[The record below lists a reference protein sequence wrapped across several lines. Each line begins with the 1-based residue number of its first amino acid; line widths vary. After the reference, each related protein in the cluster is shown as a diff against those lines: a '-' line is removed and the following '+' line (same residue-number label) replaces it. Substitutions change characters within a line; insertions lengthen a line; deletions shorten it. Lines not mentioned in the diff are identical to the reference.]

1 METRMYVEYVNAR
14 VHGMSSRLI
23 TTHGFERLIA
33 QPSLEGIITE
43 LEKTPYREEIVE
55 ARILHTGISCI
66 EYALRKNLMN
76 TYRKILALVEGEK
89 PARYI
94 IIFLKKWDVQNIK
107 TIIRGKNIQTSN
119 EEISG
124 CLIPAGTL
132 DETTLIELIK
142 QPDVRAVVDMM
153 ATWEIEYA
161 VPLTRHIG
169 EFSQRNEIGRLEYAL
184 DEYYFESSLR
194 QLSGKRHDDKV
205 VRDLIGTEIDIRNI
219 KTAMMMIRDSVS
231 ADEAAP
237 FLLSGGKEIN
247 NELIHAMIGTK
258 KIPDALRLL
267 EQTSYRFL
275 LSVPDIEISQGK
287 ISVLEKELDRFLI
300 RNGIAMFRGD
310 PLSFTIVIGYLWA
323 KLNEITNIRVI
334 ARCRET
340 GMPDELMES
349 EIFYV

>member
-1 METRMYVEYVNAR
+1 MYVEYVNAR

-33 QPSLEGIITE
+33 QPSLEGMITE
-43 LEKTPYREEIVE
+43 LEKTTYHEEIVE
-55 ARILHTGISCI
+55 ARILHSGISCI
-66 EYALRKNLMN
+66 EYALRQNLMK
-76 TYRKILALVEGEK
+76 TYRKILSLVEGEK
-89 PARYI
+89 SARYI
-94 IIFLKKWDVQNIK
+94 SIFLKKWDVQNIK

-124 CLIPAGTL
+124 CLIPAGTM
-132 DETTLIELIK
+132 DETTLIELVK
-142 QPDVRAVVDMM
+142 QPDVRAVVDLM
-153 ATWEIEYA
+153 ATWNIEYA
-161 VPLTRHIG
+161 VPLTRYLG
-169 EFSQRNEIGRLEYAL
+169 EFSEKKEIGTLEYAL
-184 DEYYFESSLR
+184 DEYYFDSSLKE
-194 QLSGKRHDDKV
+194 LKGKRHDDRV

-219 KTAMMMIRDSVS
+219 KTTLMMIRDSVS
-231 ADEAAP
+231 ADDAAP
-237 FLLSGGKEIN
+237 FLLNGGKEISI
-247 NELIHAMIGTK
+247 ELIHDMIRTK
-258 KIPDALRLL
+258 KIPDAVRLL
-267 EQTSYRFL
+267 ELTSYRFL
-275 LSVPDIEISQGK
+275 QFVPDIEVSQGK

-334 ARCRET
+334 ARCREA

>member
-1 METRMYVEYVNAR
+1 MYVEYVNAR

-33 QPSLEGIITE
+33 QPTLDGIITE
-43 LEKTPYREEIVE
+43 LEKTPYHDEIVE
-55 ARILHTGISCI
+55 ARILHAGISCI
-66 EYALRKNLMN
+66 EYALRKNLMK

-89 PARYI
+89 SARYI

-107 TIIRGKNIQTSN
+107 TILRGKNIQTPN

-124 CLIPAGTL
+124 CLIPAGTM
-132 DETTLIELIK
+132 DEATLIELIK
-142 QPDVRAVVDMM
+142 QPDVRAVVDLM
-153 ATWEIEYA
+153 ATWDIEYA

-169 EFSQRNEIGRLEYAL
+169 EFFEHNEIGRLEYAL
-184 DEYYFESSLR
+184 DQYYFESSLK
-194 QLSGKRHDDKV
+194 QLLGKRHEDRV

-219 KTAMMMIRDSVS
+219 KTALMMVRDSVS
-231 ADEAAP
+231 ADEATP
-237 FLLSGGKEIN
+237 FLLDGGKEISH
-247 NELIHAMIGTK
+247 EMIYDLIRTK
-258 KIPDALRLL
+258 KISDALRLL
-267 EQTSYRFL
+267 EPTSYRFL
-275 LSVPDIEISQGK
+275 LSIPEVDVSKGK

-334 ARCRET
+334 ARCREA

-349 EIFYV
+349 EIFHV

>member
-14 VHGMSSRLI
+14 VHWMSSRLI

-33 QPSLEGIITE
+33 QPSLDGLITE

-55 ARILHTGISCI
+55 ARILHTGIRCI
-66 EYALRKNLMN
+66 EFALRKNHMK
-76 TYRKILALVEGEK
+76 TYRKILSLVEGEK
-89 PARYI
+89 SACYI
-94 IIFLKKWDVQNIK
+94 MIFLKKWDIQNIK

-119 EEISG
+119 EVISG
-124 CLIPAGTL
+124 CLIPAGTM

-161 VPLTRHIG
+161 VPLTRYIG
-169 EFSQRNEIGRLEYAL
+169 EFSERNEIGRLEYAL

-231 ADEAAP
+231 EDDAAP
-237 FLLSGGKEIN
+237 FLLNGGKEVSH
-247 NELIHAMIGTK
+247 ELIHAMIRTK

-275 LSVPDIEISQGK
+275 VSVPDIELRQGK
-287 ISVLEKELDRFLI
+287 ISVLEKELDHFLI
-300 RNGIAMFRGD
+300 RKGTALFRGD
-310 PLSFTIVIGYLWA
+310 PLSFTIVIGYIWA
-323 KLNEITNIRVI
+323 KLNEITNIRDI
-334 ARCRET
+334 SRCREA

>member
-1 METRMYVEYVNAR
+1 MYVEYVNAR

-33 QPSLEGIITE
+33 QPSLDGIITE

-66 EYALRKNLMN
+66 EYALRKNLMK

-89 PARYI
+89 SARYI

-107 TIIRGKNIQTSN
+107 TIIRGKNIQTTN
-119 EEISG
+119 EEISS
-124 CLIPAGTL
+124 CLIPAGTM
-132 DETTLIELIK
+132 DEATLIELVK

-161 VPLTRHIG
+161 IPLTKHIG
-169 EFSQRNEIGRLEYAL
+169 EFFERNEIGRLEYAL
-184 DEYYFESSLR
+184 DEYYFESALKE
-194 QLSGKRHDDKV
+194 LTGKRHDDRV

-219 KTAMMMIRDSVS
+219 KTALMMIRDSVS
-231 ADEAAP
+231 PDDASP
-237 FLLSGGKEIN
+237 FLLNGGKEIKH
-247 NELIHAMIGTK
+247 ELIHDMIRTK
-258 KIPDALRLL
+258 KIPDAVRLL
-267 EQTSYRFL
+267 EMTSYRFL
-275 LSVPDIEISQGK
+275 QSVPDIEVSQGK

-334 ARCRET
+334 SRCREA